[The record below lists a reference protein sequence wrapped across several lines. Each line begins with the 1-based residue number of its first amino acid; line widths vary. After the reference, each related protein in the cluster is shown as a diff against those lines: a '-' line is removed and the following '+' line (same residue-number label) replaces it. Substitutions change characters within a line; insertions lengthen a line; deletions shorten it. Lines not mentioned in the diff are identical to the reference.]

1 MTTAMFATV
10 LSILKEPNWSLDV
23 SDPCILDR
31 DDSEGSLASDSCG
44 SNTADLPGYPSHLI
58 GDVPLVMRNGSLHPT
73 NVGCGQAEPGPERQD
88 PSFSGTS
95 TTLLNPRGSLEART
109 LHARIGAVED
119 RCARH
124 RQELQ
129 ELTRKRPGLSRAYGS
144 SDGRVVGT
152 LDLSFQPHSQI
163 SPKAR
168 QRRRRSTRSAGL
180 PAEPRIPPPKRSR
193 RRALDLDINGTPKF
207 KLNSDNNTGTR
218 PALVRLQNRWRR
230 VGRR

>member
-1 MTTAMFATV
+1 MTTAIFAAV
-10 LSILKEPNWSLDV
+10 LSILREPNWSLDV

-58 GDVPLVMRNGSLHPT
+58 GDVSLVMRNGSLHPT
-73 NVGCGQAEPGPERQD
+73 NVGCGQEEPGPERQD

-95 TTLLNPRGSLEART
+95 TTLSNSRGSLEARN
-109 LHARIGAVED
+109 LHARIGTVED

-129 ELTRKRPGLSRAYGS
+129 ELTRKRPELSRAHGS

-163 SPKAR
+163 TSEAR

-207 KLNSDNNTGTR
+207 KSNSDNNTGTR
-218 PALVRLQNRWRR
+218 PKLVRLQNGWRR